1 MSSFYCG
8 RDVTEGH
15 CTVLFVFLCREP
27 HCNPSNAGVNAEK
40 TSCEPQCC
48 SWPGHGAHS
57 DLELATTGHLVTLT
71 PHRGLVTGISS
82 QTSCGP
88 ASPGD
93 LHTWATFIGL
103 GFSCDNQGL
112 AAVPGACLY
121 LSVAV
126 SQERGSGGRNCL
138 VIRVEWACVPVQAGR
153 PTHAS
158 HCSVVPVL
166 SRGSLCDSLC

>member
-1 MSSFYCG
+1 MSWKDIALYSLYSCVG
-8 RDVTEGH
+8 SRTAIPAMQVSMPRKPHVSPCAAHGPVTGL
-15 CTVLFVFLCREP
+15 TATL
-27 HCNPSNAGVNAEK
+27 
-40 TSCEPQCC
+40 
-48 SWPGHGAHS
+48 SWQ
-57 DLELATTGHLVTLT
+57 LLATWSHSPRTGGWSLATLC
-71 PHRGLVTGISS
+71 S

-93 LHTWATFIGL
+93 LHTWGPFIGL

-112 AAVPGACLY
+112 AAPGACLY

-138 VIRVEWACVPVQAGR
+138 AIRVEWACVPVQAGR